1 MLPMLLLVRHQEKMG
16 VGTRFIASHGWM
28 GVGTR
33 FIASHGVDGRSTRDV
48 AGMCL
53 STPPLGRDKSGPYS
67 GASLLNVTP
76 IG

>member
-16 VGTRFIASHGWM
+16 VGTRC
-28 GVGTR
+28 
-33 FIASHGVDGRSTRDV
+33 IASHGVDGRSTRDV

-53 STPPLGRDKSGPYS
+53 STPPLGRDKSRPYS